1 MEDVRGLIKAVKN
14 NIDANQV
21 RDNIRGVRKTKD
33 GALLIT
39 LKNEG
44 DTMQIIEGQI
54 SKNLK
59 GMEMRRSGGKARGT
73 TMFHL
78 QNLEELT
85 TKEEIEGAL
94 CNRGGDE
101 RN

>member
-1 MEDVRGLIKAVKN
+1 MG
-14 NIDANQV
+14 
-21 RDNIRGVRKTKD
+21 DNIRGVRKTKD
-33 GALLIT
+33 GPLLIT

-44 DTMQIIEGQI
+44 DTMQIVEGQI
-54 SKNLK
+54 SKNLE

-73 TMFHL
+73 TVFHL
-78 QNLEELT
+78 RNLEELT